1 MGVFY
6 MQTLEPKTVAES
18 RTEQVQLVLNE
29 HINGYDRLFGGKLM
43 QWIDVVAGVVARRH
57 ANCNVTTVFIDK
69 LHFKAAA
76 RVNDTI
82 VLIGKLTWVG
92 CTSMEVRVDTFVE
105 ALDGKKRPINHAY
118 LVMVALDEQERPTP
132 VPPLLLQTEQEKAE
146 WEAGVRRS
154 QLRKQ
159 RRSEFF

>member
-1 MGVFY
+1 

-92 CTSMEVRVDTFVE
+92 RTSMEVRVDTFVE
-105 ALDGKKRPINHAY
+105 ALDGKNAPSTTLI
-118 LVMVALDEQERPTP
+118 
-132 VPPLLLQTEQEKAE
+132 
-146 WEAGVRRS
+146 W
-154 QLRKQ
+154 
-159 RRSEFF
+159 

>member
-1 MGVFY
+1 
-6 MQTLEPKTVAES
+6 MQTLVPKTVAES
-18 RTEQVQLVLNE
+18 RTEQVQLILNE

-43 QWIDVVAGVVARRH
+43 QWIDVVAGIVARRH
-57 ANCNVTTVFIDK
+57 ANCNVTTVSIDK

-82 VLIGKLTWVG
+82 VLVGKMTWVG
-92 CTSMEVRVDTFVE
+92 RTSMEVRVDTFVE
-105 ALDGKKRPINHAY
+105 ALDGQRRPINHAY

-154 QLRKQ
+154 ELRKQ